1 MLLTSYLFGPLRVLV
16 SDETDEVV
24 AVQDA
29 LTGCAASLLYNRAA
43 ITHATAQAR
52 MAHASL
58 AELA

>member
-16 SDETDEVV
+16 SDETGEVV

-29 LTGCAASLLYNRAA
+29 LTGCAASLLYSRTTILHAA
-43 ITHATAQAR
+43 THAR